1 MEWKEATPPKGE
13 PGPIYNFRR
22 GYDVER
28 AGRHENTTQHA
39 ALQNYLRLSGN
50 RNFAELSRVT
60 GHSNAALAKWAETY
74 EWEKRAAAWDKQ
86 QLALTWKEAD
96 KLKRNAHRQAIVDF
110 RDSAERQARMM
121 SRVSEDIVRVIG
133 KRIAKAE
140 EENEDVPMAMV
151 SGLLRAAA
159 NISEQSRQSWA
170 SSLGITEMMEVVDSE
185 IERVRVE
192 ELEAGDP
199 YEFEIEE

>member
-22 GYDVER
+22 GYDVEK

-39 ALQNYLRLSGN
+39 ALQNYLRLNGN
-50 RNFAELSRVT
+50 RNFADLSRVT
-60 GHSNAALAKWAETY
+60 GHSNAALAKWAEAY
-74 EWEKRAAAWDKQ
+74 EWERRAAAWDKQ
-86 QLALTWKEAD
+86 QFAMTWREAD

-140 EENEDVPMAMV
+140 EEGEDVPMAMV

-192 ELEAGDP
+192 ELEASDP